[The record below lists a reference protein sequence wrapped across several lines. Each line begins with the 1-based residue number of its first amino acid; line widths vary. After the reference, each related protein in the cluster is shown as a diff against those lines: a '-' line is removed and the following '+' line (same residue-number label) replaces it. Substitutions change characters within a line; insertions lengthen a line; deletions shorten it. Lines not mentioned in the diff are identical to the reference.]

1 MNEGL
6 QFLISTLFSLFAMA
20 LILRV
25 WMQAVQANY
34 FSPVASAIRTVT
46 DPVVLPV
53 RKILPSIG
61 RFDLAAIF
69 LALVF
74 VWLRFFITSTMNG
87 MSIHWVPLLVFSV
100 QYLFLSVLRL
110 LFWILIIRAILSW
123 FSQGQNP
130 IEHVLYELTEPML
143 SPIRRLLPPMGGL
156 DLSVLVLII
165 LVQFL
170 MIVFAV

>member
-6 QFLISTLFSLFAMA
+6 QFLISTLFSLFTMA

-34 FSPVASAIRTVT
+34 FSPIASTIRKVT

-53 RKILPSIG
+53 RKLVPSVG

-69 LALVF
+69 LALLF
-74 VWLRFFITSTMNG
+74 VWLRFFVLSTMNG
-87 MSIHWVPLLVFSV
+87 VTFHWIPLLVFSV
-100 QYLFLSVLRL
+100 QYLLITVLRL
-110 LFWILIIRAILSW
+110 MFWILIIRAILSW

-130 IEHVLYELTEPML
+130 IEHVLHELTEPL
-143 SPIRRLLPPMGGL
+143 LRPVRRVLPPMGGL

-165 LVQFL
+165 LIQFL